1 MNKKSYKIIVNLFY
15 QPVDELKKY
24 LIEHKDVLIPILG
37 GSITNPLKNDEWVKN
52 NCLFDDTGDNISD
65 LNKNINEMTT
75 IYWAWKHYDE
85 IGNPE
90 YIGFNHYRRFF
101 DLETINKEINEN
113 NVDLICKNPDL
124 IRVGIIKHYEL
135 CHVKE
140 DYEKLSAYM
149 KKKFFD
155 KEHNNWYDEFVSMSN
170 GLYLYGCN
178 MFVMRKEIF
187 FEYCQ
192 FMFPILADIIPIIN
206 VSGRDNYQKRAVSF
220 LSERLTS
227 LFIMRV
233 MKDGY
238 RIKPLPI
245 DFKKEWKNNNFN
257 ERGTY

>member
-1 MNKKSYKIIVNLFY
+1 MNRLTN
-15 QPVDELKKY
+15 
-24 LIEHKDVLIPILG
+24 KDI
-37 GSITNPLKNDEWVKN
+37 
-52 NCLFDDTGDNISD
+52 
-65 LNKNINEMTT
+65 
-75 IYWAWKHYDE
+75 
-85 IGNPE
+85 
-90 YIGFNHYRRFF
+90 
-101 DLETINKEINEN
+101 
-113 NVDLICKNPDL
+113 
-124 IRVGIIKHYEL
+124 
-135 CHVKE
+135 
-140 DYEKLSAYM
+140 
-149 KKKFFD
+149 
-155 KEHNNWYDEFVSMSN
+155 NWYDEFVSMSN

-187 FEYCQ
+187 LEYCQ